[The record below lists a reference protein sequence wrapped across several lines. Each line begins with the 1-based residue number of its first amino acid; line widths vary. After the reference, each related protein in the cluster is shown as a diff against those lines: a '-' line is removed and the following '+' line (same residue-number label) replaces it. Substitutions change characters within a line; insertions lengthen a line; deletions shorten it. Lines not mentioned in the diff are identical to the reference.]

1 MRCKTSLAAIARG
14 HLASRIP
21 FARGAARSFIRLER
35 RFKWCEEFLILNLL
49 SRGARSALSL
59 ALLHLSRSHAEGGA
73 ESQEKQTGAIIEK
86 GLAIYLCFPRRGINF
101 VVYLNQSAARRHVV
115 CAHIKHFVT

>member
-1 MRCKTSLAAIARG
+1 MAGGGRDEMQNIPAAIARG

-49 SRGARSALSL
+49 SRGARSVLSCS
-59 ALLHLSRSHAEGGA
+59 HLSRQKAP
-73 ESQEKQTGAIIEK
+73 QEKQTGAIIEK

>member
-1 MRCKTSLAAIARG
+1 MAGGGRDEMQNIPAAIARG

-49 SRGARSALSL
+49 SRGTRSVLSL
-59 ALLHLSRSHAEGGA
+59 SRTYLGKRRLKRNKRGLLLKRGSQFICVSPAAE
-73 ESQEKQTGAIIEK
+73 
-86 GLAIYLCFPRRGINF
+86 
-101 VVYLNQSAARRHVV
+101 
-115 CAHIKHFVT
+115 